1 MSLNIIQKIK
11 EQKVIPLF
19 YNDSFEVSKNITKAL
34 YEAGIRV
41 IEYTNRGESALENF
55 KKLKELSATEFPEL
69 FLGIGTVKNIS
80 EMDAFIDAE
89 ADFII
94 TPIINEE
101 LIKHSVE
108 KNVLL
113 IPGCFTPSEV
123 NIAYQNGLRM
133 VKIFPADL
141 AGKNYIKS
149 ISPVFP
155 EMEFMLTG
163 GINADAQDISEWM
176 SGGAVAV
183 GIGSAL
189 VKKEFSDE
197 QIKDKVEQL
206 LSQLNQK

>member
-1 MSLNIIQKIK
+1 MNLNIIQKIK
-11 EQKVIPLF
+11 EQKIIPLF
-19 YNDSFEVSKNITKAL
+19 YNDSFEISKNITKAL

-41 IEYTNRGESALENF
+41 IEYTNRGELALENF
-55 KKLKELSATEFPEL
+55 RKLKELSTTEFPEL

-80 EMDAFIDAE
+80 EMEAFIDAKT
-89 ADFII
+89 DFII

-101 LIKHSVE
+101 LVKHSVE
-108 KNVLL
+108 KNILL

-123 NIAYQNGLRM
+123 NVAYQNGLRM

-141 AGKNYIKS
+141 ADKNYIKS
-149 ISPVFP
+149 ISAVFP

-163 GINADAQDISEWM
+163 GINADAQDISKWM

-183 GIGSAL
+183 GLGSAL
-189 VKKEFSDE
+189 IKKEFSDE
-197 QIKDKVEQL
+197 QIKEKVEQL

>member
-11 EQKVIPLF
+11 EQKIIPLF

-55 KKLKELSATEFPEL
+55 RKLKELSATEFPEL

-80 EMDAFIDAE
+80 EMDDFIDTN

-101 LIKHSVE
+101 LVKHSIE

-113 IPGCFTPSEV
+113 IAGCFTPSEV
-123 NIAYQNGLRM
+123 NVAYQNGLRL

-163 GINADAQDISEWM
+163 GINANAQDISEWM
-176 SGGAVAV
+176 NGGAVAV
-183 GIGSAL
+183 GLGSAL
-189 VKKEFSDE
+189 IKKEFSDE
-197 QIKDKVEQL
+197 QIKEKVEQL